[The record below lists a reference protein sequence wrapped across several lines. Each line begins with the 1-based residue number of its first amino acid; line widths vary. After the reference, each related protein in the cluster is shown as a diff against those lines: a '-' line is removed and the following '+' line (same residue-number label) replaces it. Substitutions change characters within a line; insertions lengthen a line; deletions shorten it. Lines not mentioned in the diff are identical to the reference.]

1 MQPVIILIFF
11 LIVAILYVVVRRYKQ
26 QERERLEKSK
36 QAIQNII
43 DKIPKKMQKVIVKS
57 KDTFPA
63 GMIKLASTVAET
75 KPGADKKDKIIE
87 AFEDIKDIRYGK
99 IGASNMKDGIT
110 INKWIKVASFTLSG
124 AWNSK
129 GLTLEVY
136 PRIRTNTSSRQ
147 TLVSLV
153 RNIDAD
159 VEAPYISLNTHN
171 EFAPGTRLIKDVR
184 LVRTSG
190 SGITNNVM
198 ELWIQF
204 DCNWTDTTYVMY
216 YLYNFNTKDFVATV
230 PQAQTDNVPGGQAW
244 GISERIEPQ
253 NGKSTLTGAKPSG
266 WSTAINVNAPQQPE
280 SLYSLHFGD
289 GSDIHGRQAGM
300 GYIKDQPNRIWGPTR
315 GTLATHI
322 HQDDDLHL
330 YSSGWTPLFSV
341 KGGTGDTYIKGTM
354 SAMGGANLEGKVRF
368 RRAGANGDDNTD
380 VYNLEKIQTSS
391 DVNGLRMTIN
401 DNADESFQIWGNSC
415 GEAGGCG
422 GQGALK
428 HHFQATGRTQHL
440 TNDGDA
446 NSEQLIIGTT
456 DRSNLRLGK
465 TAEYSWIQSHG
476 SKPLKLN
483 PVGNSVVIGSDDQD
497 VIIKGNIIFETK
509 TGDRWVMGPRNNKHF
524 AINKMDKAGLL
535 IRGDGNI
542 WSGRQGSYFHQGGS
556 PDWVQQWQHNSNMRR
571 HPDDPCCD

>member
-1 MQPVIILIFF
+1 MQPVIILIFI
-11 LIVAILYVVVRRYKQ
+11 LIIAILYVVVRRYKQ

-36 QAIQNII
+36 QLIQNII

-63 GMIKLASTVAET
+63 GMIKLASTVADT
-75 KPGADKKDKIIE
+75 KPGSDKKDKIIE

-124 AWNSK
+124 AWTEK

-136 PRIRTNTSSRQ
+136 PRSRLINSSRQ
-147 TLVSLV
+147 TLVAVV
-153 RNIDAD
+153 RNIDSD

-184 LVRTSG
+184 AVRTSG

-198 ELWIQF
+198 EIWIQF
-204 DCNWTDTTYVMY
+204 DCNWMYTTYVMY

-230 PQAQTDNVPGGQAW
+230 PQAQTDTVPAGQAW

-253 NGKSTLTGAKPSG
+253 NGKSTITGAKPSG

-300 GYIKDQPNRIWGPTR
+300 GYIKDQPNRIWGATR

-330 YSSGWTPLFSV
+330 YSSGWNPLFSV
-341 KGGTGDTYIKGTM
+341 KGGSGNTYIKGTM
-354 SAMGGANLEGKVRF
+354 SAMGGANLEGTVRF
-368 RRAGANGDDNTD
+368 RHRGANGDDNSD
-380 VYNLEKIQTSS
+380 PYSIEKVNTSGNNNS
-391 DVNGLRMTIN
+391 LRMTIN
-401 DNADESFQIWGNSC
+401 DDADESFQIWGDSC
-415 GEAGGCG
+415 RVGNCG
-422 GQGALK
+422 GAGDLR
-428 HHFQATGRTQHL
+428 HHFQATGRTQHI
-440 TNDGDA
+440 TDDGDA
-446 NSEQLIIGTT
+446 NSEQLIIGRT

-465 TAEYSWIQSHG
+465 AADYSWIQSHG

-483 PVGNSVVIGSDDQD
+483 PVGNEVHAND
-497 VIIKGNIIFETK
+497 VIIKGNLIFEHPN
-509 TGDRWVMGPRNNKHF
+509 GERWVMGLRDQNHL
-524 AINKMDKAGLL
+524 AINKFNRPGFL
-535 IRGDGNI
+535 IREDGHL
-542 WSGRQGSYFHQGGS
+542 WTGQQGTVLHQGANINTEGGA
-556 PDWVQQWQHNSNMRR
+556 DWFRWWQHNSARGRR
-571 HPDDPCCD
+571 